1 MQNDTL
7 VAVDIAKEVFEV
19 GVSDRPGRVAR
30 RSRLQRYQFLGF
42 FAQLPQATVVME
54 ACGSAH
60 YWARR
65 IEELGPQVGAAARAI
80 TQATG
85 GLVPTSDAQSS
96 HSPRAPSP

>member
-19 GVSDRPGRVAR
+19 GVSDRPGHVAR
-30 RSRLQRYQFLGF
+30 RLRLARYEFLEC

-65 IEELGPQVGAAARAI
+65 IEELGHVVVLLPPSTSG
-80 TQATG
+80 
-85 GLVPTSDAQSS
+85 PT
-96 HSPRAPSP
+96 